1 MHRQTVSTQP
11 VSQYSRHIIMDQV
24 AGGMFFTLLIIS
36 NIVLFLLIAG
46 YFEGDINGLR
56 DDDT

>member
-11 VSQYSRHIIMDQV
+11 VSQYSRHTVMDQV
-24 AGGMFFTLLIIS
+24 AGWMFFTLLIIV
-36 NIVLFLLIAG
+36 NTVLYLLIAG
-46 YFEGDINGLR
+46 YFEGDIDGLR